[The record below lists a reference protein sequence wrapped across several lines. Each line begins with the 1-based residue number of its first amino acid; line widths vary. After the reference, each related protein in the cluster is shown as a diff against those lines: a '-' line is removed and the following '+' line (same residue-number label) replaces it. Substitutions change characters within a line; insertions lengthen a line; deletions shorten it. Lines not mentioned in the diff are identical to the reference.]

1 MRKTPNKRPAIN
13 DVVPLSE
20 LTRNQ
25 KGKVVSLDTDNRA
38 LRRRFLD
45 MGITE
50 GVQVI
55 VKKLAPL
62 GDPVDIELRGYELCI
77 RKRDLAFVTVEVM
90 T

>member
-1 MRKTPNKRPAIN
+1 MKKTRKKRPAIK

-20 LTRNQ
+20 LIRNQ
-25 KGKVVSLDTDNRA
+25 KGKVVSLNNDDKA

-50 GVQVI
+50 GVQI
-55 VKKLAPL
+55 KVKKLAPL

-77 RKRDLAFVTVEVM
+77 RKRDLALITVEVM
-90 T
+90 S